1 MNLNQLY
8 IGVCL
13 LSVELKSLEVLY
25 VFHLEGIYIKPKVDW
40 TISGLHV
47 LSIISLQACY
57 FKFAFQSVSCANRHK
72 YIYWMFGKYI
82 IWWVLGWWK
91 YISGCT
97 SLFHSVRVLDLLK
110 AVKVIF
116 CWGQRKCNFAGLKCN
131 HFWCIVRNANSH
143 LCESA
148 LVTLETHSK
157 NCECSP
163 LLFFIA
169 QS

>member
-13 LSVELKSLEVLY
+13 QSVELKSLEVLY

-82 IWWVLGWWK
+82 IWWVLG
-91 YISGCT
+91 
-97 SLFHSVRVLDLLK
+97 
-110 AVKVIF
+110 
-116 CWGQRKCNFAGLKCN
+116 
-131 HFWCIVRNANSH
+131 
-143 LCESA
+143 
-148 LVTLETHSK
+148 
-157 NCECSP
+157 
-163 LLFFIA
+163 
-169 QS
+169 